1 MGAEESRNGN
11 YGLVGASAVVYNMKR
26 QVQHARP
33 WSLLHQCSLD
43 QWKSGHAGKGTMECL
58 MLLLVGRLRSQQ
70 HASIPRE
77 QISSDNRTCFRIEV
91 EVADQTCCISQ

>member
-11 YGLVGASAVVYNMKR
+11 YGLMGASAVVYNMKR

-43 QWKSGHAGKGTMECL
+43 QWKSGHAGMQNVGVHIKGVTCL
-58 MLLLVGRLRSQQ
+58 FSFLHQFSSRS
-70 HASIPRE
+70 
-77 QISSDNRTCFRIEV
+77 
-91 EVADQTCCISQ
+91 